1 MTDDDAPLEPTPAE
15 LLQDWILDGS
25 LPPGQRL
32 PVRDVARGL
41 GISTMPVREALVR
54 LEAAGLVSQ
63 QKHRGAVVS
72 RLSVDDLKDFY
83 GLRQLLEP
91 ASIELGTPRMST
103 VRHRRTVD
111 AVRQMEGAIA
121 QGDAARILDL
131 DEELLATVHAAG
143 ENQQVLRVIRSTWAR
158 IRPYKLLFMTA
169 AQTDAGGV
177 MLDEN
182 ARLIAAIGD
191 KDALAARSI
200 MAASLHNAE
209 LQLVDFLRSQETL
222 ASEAVQP
229 PLAKGAAL
237 ASYLTDLRRARATT
251 HVSPTSV
258 A

>member
-91 ASIELGTPRMST
+91 AS
-103 VRHRRTVD
+103 
-111 AVRQMEGAIA
+111 
-121 QGDAARILDL
+121 
-131 DEELLATVHAAG
+131 
-143 ENQQVLRVIRSTWAR
+143 
-158 IRPYKLLFMTA
+158 
-169 AQTDAGGV
+169 
-177 MLDEN
+177 
-182 ARLIAAIGD
+182 
-191 KDALAARSI
+191 
-200 MAASLHNAE
+200 
-209 LQLVDFLRSQETL
+209 
-222 ASEAVQP
+222 
-229 PLAKGAAL
+229 
-237 ASYLTDLRRARATT
+237 
-251 HVSPTSV
+251 
-258 A
+258 